1 MSRHSP
7 AAALAARLASF
18 AICLLVVPALCGLV
32 VVALAQSPA
41 APKRL
46 PDAKPSDCA
55 ACHGKASPL
64 PQGHTAVAGKTMSDC
79 TGCHAKGSPMAL
91 RGRLPLAHTHQL
103 SGVTCKSCH
112 ANLRKADDLFRA
124 AGCKRDGGKLLLPDG
139 TPFAIEFLD
148 SSPAMQP
155 HTEPFMANLRKLGVD
170 AHARIVDT
178 VQYKRRIDAF
188 DFDMTVSN
196 LSGSLTPGVEL
207 RSIYGSKAAA
217 TPGSRNLSGVA
228 DPVVD
233 ALLERVANAGSREK
247 HKLAGLSGM
256 AGNI

>member
-18 AICLLVVPALCGLV
+18 AIGLLVVPALCGLV

-112 ANLRKADDLFRA
+112 ANPRKAEPAKAQACL
-124 AGCKRDGGKLLLPDG
+124 GCHTGE
-139 TPFAIEFLD
+139 AIF
-148 SSPAMQP
+148 
-155 HTEPFMANLRKLGVD
+155 
-170 AHARIVDT
+170 
-178 VQYKRRIDAF
+178 
-188 DFDMTVSN
+188 
-196 LSGSLTPGVEL
+196 
-207 RSIYGSKAAA
+207 AA
-217 TPGSRNLSGVA
+217 TAAVKPRNPHGSPHYGKEADCNLCHHQHETS
-228 DPVVD
+228 
-233 ALLERVANAGSREK
+233 ENFCSQC
-247 HKLAGLSGM
+247 HKFEFKVP
-256 AGNI
+256 